1 MSEAFSKAFKHVSEQ
16 LGKGVPEAVI
26 MEKMPEFRDGAF
38 VVNRY
43 IPATPPLLGMALK
56 TPNPSVT
63 AAENL
68 GKIERFAKRRGLR
81 VFVEGD
87 SIYLVTRDDVRR
99 ALLRPDLFAATTPQL
114 FENIGKT
121 FYNISPDLV
130 SELETQEGFSASI
143 ARILADKML
152 VTKAVVALFIILT
165 PALWIAV
172 SSFLTESLFYPRW
185 AMILSGI
192 VGMGITVYV
201 VRLYFRENFPEL
213 FEKIDTAL
221 LIPNPGQEKKR
232 SRQLPLIKSEQ

>member
-1 MSEAFSKAFKHVSEQ
+1 MSEAFSKAFKHVLEQ
-16 LGKGVPEAVI
+16 LGKNVPEAVM

-43 IPATPPLLGMALK
+43 IPSTPPLLGMALK
-56 TPNPSVT
+56 NPVPNIT
-63 AAENL
+63 ASDNL
-68 GKIERFAKRRGLR
+68 SKIERFAKRRGLG

-87 SIYLVTRDDVRR
+87 SVYLVTRDGVRR
-99 ALLRPDLFAATTPQL
+99 ALLRPDLFAASTPQL

-121 FYNISPDLV
+121 FYNLSPDLV
-130 SELETQEGFSASI
+130 SELETHEGLSAAI

-165 PALWIAV
+165 PALWIAI

-185 AMILSGI
+185 AMILSGL
-192 VGMGITVYV
+192 VGLGVTAYV

-221 LIPNPGQEKKR
+221 LKTNPGQEKR
-232 SRQLPLIKSEQ
+232 G